1 MEEISRHDLE
11 QAAALTRKQ
20 IEHSTKYLCVGT
32 GLLVLGV
39 VIYTLYSD
47 GSSTIGQEIS
57 LIDKIA
63 LCFGSAGIL
72 VGSLGLVKL
81 FKTA

>member
-1 MEEISRHDLE
+1 MEEVSRHDIE

-20 IEHSTKYLCVGT
+20 IEVSTKYLFIGT
-32 GLLVLGV
+32 GLLVLGI

-72 VGSLGLVKL
+72 LGTLGLLKL